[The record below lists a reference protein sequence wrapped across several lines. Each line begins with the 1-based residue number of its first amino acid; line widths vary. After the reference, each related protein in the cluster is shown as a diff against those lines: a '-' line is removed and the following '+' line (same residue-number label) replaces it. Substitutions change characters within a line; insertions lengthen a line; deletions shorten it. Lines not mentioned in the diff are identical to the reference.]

1 MKHEVP
7 ILQRIHDTFDVYK
20 KSSHADHSVIATA
33 EIATDQRGYSITTY
47 PEGCGFFDGFVIKAE
62 VEGGMFSGKS
72 PARVETFREMKKG
85 SHHVAQEELVLP
97 GDSGYVLFEELR
109 DKAEDLRSGF
119 EDIIESVKPK
129 FVAGSMK
136 YSYKPGSEH
145 ILFDSVILYGSTVLE
160 AKDRLDTVLN
170 VELDATQ
177 EIPKNPLDEL
187 VYKKPE
193 EVIYRAGTATV
204 DNDGI
209 KVTRVLERE
218 KLDAFATLHRE
229 VEKLY
234 K

>member
-7 ILQRIHDTFDVYK
+7 ILQRIHDTFDVYR
-20 KSSHADHSVIATA
+20 KSPHADHSAIATA
-33 EIATDQRGYSITTY
+33 EIATDRRGYTVTTY
-47 PEGCGFFDGFVIKAE
+47 PEGWGFFDGFVVRAE
-62 VEGGMFSGKS
+62 VEGGLLSGKN
-72 PARVETFREMKKG
+72 PTRVETSREMKKG
-85 SHHVAQEELVLP
+85 SSHIGQEGLVLP
-97 GDSGYVLFEELR
+97 GDSGYSLFEELR
-109 DKAEDLRSGF
+109 DEAQELRSGF

-129 FVAGSMK
+129 FVAESTK
-136 YSYKPGSEH
+136 YGYKPGSEH
-145 ILFDSVILYGSTVLE
+145 ILFDRVILYGSTVLE
-160 AKDRLDTVLN
+160 AKDRLDTVLT

-204 DNDGI
+204 DSDGI

-218 KLDAFATLHRE
+218 KLDAFTTFHRK